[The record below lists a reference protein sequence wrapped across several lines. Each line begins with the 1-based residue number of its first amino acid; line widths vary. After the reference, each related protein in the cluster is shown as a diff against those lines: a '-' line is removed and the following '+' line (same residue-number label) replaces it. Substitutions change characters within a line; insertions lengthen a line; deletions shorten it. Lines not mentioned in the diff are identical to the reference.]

1 LRKRITNYDW
11 FTERENEIE
20 KLQQRKETIA
30 EVDSSTET
38 PEEELIS
45 KNARHKSN

>member
-1 LRKRITNYDW
+1 MIGLLKKI
-11 FTERENEIE
+11 EIE
-20 KLQQRKETIA
+20 KLNKNIKISRNSFKFDTNSTI
-30 EVDSSTET
+30 EI